1 MNNTEILFIITKTH
15 IIVNPYE
22 GPMVWAATFV
32 YFVGLICSGIE
43 FAFNFFFLK

>member
-1 MNNTEILFIITKTH
+1 MNNTGILFIITKTH

-32 YFVGLICSGIE
+32 YFVGLICSGI
-43 FAFNFFFLK
+43 ALLALKFFS